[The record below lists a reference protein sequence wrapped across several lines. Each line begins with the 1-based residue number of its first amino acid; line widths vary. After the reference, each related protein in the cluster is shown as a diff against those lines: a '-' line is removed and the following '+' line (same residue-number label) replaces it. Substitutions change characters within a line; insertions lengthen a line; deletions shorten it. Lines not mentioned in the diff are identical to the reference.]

1 MNLEQKIAEL
11 EKRIAEFEE
20 KEPYLSPKEKKVS
33 QLQQLKA
40 EITIP
45 IPADHVLVSKV
56 EFEELQKQTL
66 SGVYWGMKDLER
78 RGGKKQDWIKENI
91 LFQPR
96 FRKMLDVENGGF
108 VFYPQSKGQN
118 WSFQASK
125 MAEFLE
131 KHFADIFSRR

>member
-11 EKRIAEFEE
+11 EKRIAE
-20 KEPYLSPKEKKVS
+20 LEKKETYIS
-33 QLQQLKA
+33 LREKKMRQLQYLKA

-56 EFEELQKQTL
+56 EIEELQQQTL
-66 SGVYWGMKDLER
+66 LGVYWNMKDLER
-78 RGGKKQDWIKENI
+78 RVGKKQDWIKENI

-108 VFYPQSKGQN
+108 VFYPQNKGQN

-125 MAEFLE
+125 MADFLE